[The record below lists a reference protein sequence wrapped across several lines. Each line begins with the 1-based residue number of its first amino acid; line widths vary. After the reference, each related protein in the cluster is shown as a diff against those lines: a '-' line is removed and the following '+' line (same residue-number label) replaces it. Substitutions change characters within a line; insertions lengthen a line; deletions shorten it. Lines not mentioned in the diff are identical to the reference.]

1 MSAHTKGFTLI
12 ELLVVIA
19 IIGILSSVILGSL
32 NSARDRGANAAA
44 KVNLNN
50 ARTQS
55 EIYYDSNSRVY
66 TDFCSSGTGNAATIL
81 AAASDATGFTAEC
94 ADTSNMWAIEVQL
107 KNSEGYY
114 CVDYT
119 GVSTTT
125 SHGGGSTIQDTSD
138 YRCGA

>member
-1 MSAHTKGFTLI
+1 MKTLTKGFTLI

-19 IIGILSSVILGSL
+19 IIGILSSVVLGSL
-32 NSARDRGANAAA
+32 NTARDKGANAAA
-44 KVNLNN
+44 KSNLNN

-55 EIYYDSNSRVY
+55 EIYYDSNSRTY
-66 TDFCSSGTGNAATIL
+66 TNFCSSGTGNAATIVS
-81 AAASDATGFTAEC
+81 AASNVAGVTAEC

-125 SHGGGSTIQDTSD
+125 SNGGGSTIQDGSD
-138 YRCGA
+138 YVCGA